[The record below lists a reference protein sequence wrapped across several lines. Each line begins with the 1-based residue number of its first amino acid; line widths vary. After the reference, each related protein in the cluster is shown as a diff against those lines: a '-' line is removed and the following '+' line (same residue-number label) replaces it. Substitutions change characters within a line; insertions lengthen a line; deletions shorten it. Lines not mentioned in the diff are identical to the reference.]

1 MLHLA
6 FRQRLGHGI
15 GHAAWL
21 ALALLTGCATDRA
34 GIAEA
39 LAAPAQLRHEQIPAG
54 DFILTAYTRITQPEQ
69 PLRVYLEGDG
79 LAWIS
84 RTQPSS
90 DPTPR
95 NPVGLA
101 LAAQDPG
108 PNVAYL
114 ARPCQ
119 YTPMA
124 SNPQCATA
132 WWTSK
137 RYAPEVVVSLSAALD
152 QLSARAP
159 GQPLELVGYSGGGA
173 LAVLLAARRQDI
185 ASLRTV
191 AGNLDTE
198 FVNQLHGVS
207 AMPLSLNPIADAR
220 RVAHIPQQHV
230 SGAEDTIVPP
240 SVAARFTAAAG
251 PACIRLHTL
260 EGVAH
265 GGDWHTPWQSLL
277 ADKPACTTG
286 LPSPKPLR

>member
-1 MLHLA
+1 MLPCKSL
-6 FRQRLGHGI
+6 Q
-15 GHAAWL
+15 HAL
-21 ALALLTGCATDRA
+21 ALALAMTLLAGCASSDRQA
-34 GIAEA
+34 HADA
-39 LAAPAQLRHEQIPAG
+39 LAAAGHLLHERLQA
-54 DFILTAYTRITQPEQ
+54 DTFVLTAYTRITRADQ

-79 LAWIS
+79 FAWIS
-84 RTQPSS
+84 RTQPSL

-95 NPVGLA
+95 NPVGLM

-119 YTPMA
+119 YTPLA
-124 SNPQCATA
+124 ENPQCGSV
-132 WWTSK
+132 WWTGK
-137 RYAPEVVVSLSAALD
+137 RFAPAIVVSLSAALD

-265 GGDWHTPWQSLL
+265 GGDWHTPWQALL

-286 LPSPKPLR
+286 LPSQKPLR